1 MGEENLS
8 LTALSLLLDPNKQ
21 TTNANISL
29 MLPANLLKREAKADT
44 QCSARATYQVQRVG
58 EIHCQLY
65 ITYRINN
72 QNAQSTEKTNNPV
85 NKSGG

>member
-8 LTALSLLLDPNKQ
+8 LAALSLLLDPNKQ

-65 ITYRINN
+65 I
-72 QNAQSTEKTNNPV
+72 AQSTEKTNNPV
-85 NKSGG
+85 NESGG